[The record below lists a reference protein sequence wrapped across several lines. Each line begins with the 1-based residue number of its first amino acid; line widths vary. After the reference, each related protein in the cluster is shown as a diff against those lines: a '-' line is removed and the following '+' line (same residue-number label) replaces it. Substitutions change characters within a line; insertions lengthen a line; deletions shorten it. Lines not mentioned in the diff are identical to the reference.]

1 MIITIANV
9 NGETLYDINKIND
22 DNKKQE
28 ATIIINKAGQLQ
40 VTVEALDFA
49 ARTHRLNLERLLE
62 ECKEAVIE
70 PEKKDTDKKN
80 KK

>member
-1 MIITIANV
+1 MIITITNDS
-9 NGETLYDINKIND
+9 GETLYDVNKIKD

-40 VTVEALDFA
+40 VIVEALDFA
-49 ARTHRLNLERLLE
+49 ARTHRINLEKLLE
-62 ECKEAVIE
+62 ECEEAVIE
-70 PEKKDTDKKN
+70 PEKSN